1 MDSDP
6 GLSDSSAA
14 RGSPRTGGEADVGS
28 NAVLATECFGR
39 LGKSPRLRIHIYTRK
54 PILSAPQDCCLDGPK
69 FSLPLREPHH
79 TVDALEPAGE
89 GQGVGT
95 ARSSLC
101 KSAFV
106 SFHLAN
112 SPRAPVGEQ

>member
-1 MDSDP
+1 MDSNP
-6 GLSDSSAA
+6 GLSDPSAA
-14 RGSPRTGGEADVGS
+14 QGWPRTGGEANRGS
-28 NAVLATECFGR
+28 NAVLGSESFGR
-39 LGKSPRLRIHIYTRK
+39 LGKPPRLGIHIYTIK
-54 PILSAPQDCCLDGPK
+54 PMSSAPQDCCPDGPK
-69 FSLPLREPHH
+69 FFLPLRDPRH

-89 GQGVGT
+89 GQGVGI

-112 SPRAPVGEQ
+112 SPRAPVGE